1 MRGNKERRH
10 GPFQEQGGLVH
21 NEKKKKCSNRNLIV
35 VTSCCDSIHSQLHA
49 FIVPFMTFTKFIMN
63 W

>member
-21 NEKKKKCSNRNLIV
+21 NEKKKRKKNVATEIL
-35 VTSCCDSIHSQLHA
+35 L
-49 FIVPFMTFTKFIMN
+49 
-63 W
+63 